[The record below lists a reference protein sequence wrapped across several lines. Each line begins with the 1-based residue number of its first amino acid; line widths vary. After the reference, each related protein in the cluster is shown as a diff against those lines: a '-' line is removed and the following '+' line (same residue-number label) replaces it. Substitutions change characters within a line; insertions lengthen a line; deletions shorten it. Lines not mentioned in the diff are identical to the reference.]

1 VEIVRLDDMNA
12 KLRHKYIGM
21 LVREPADDDGED
33 EMVEA
38 DYVGRVVDIEF
49 KAKNQGVYKKGYYAK
64 TEEMDEVPGRLY
76 VINASL
82 HDMIKIADND
92 GFIFQQSSG
101 QRVSATQQAEQGG
114 AISGNVDVETDEVD
128 EEAWSQEAVAQEVE
142 EVAEGLK
149 ETSTDG
155 QGATEEQQGATEE
168 QQGATEEQQGATEEQ
183 EEEEEEDAVQEE
195 GEGDRVGRKRKT
207 VCHACV
213 SCSGMCVTCKK
224 ANSKDKAEAAR

>member
-1 VEIVRLDDMNA
+1 M
-12 KLRHKYIGM
+12 
-21 LVREPADDDGED
+21 
-33 EMVEA
+33 
-38 DYVGRVVDIEF
+38 
-49 KAKNQGVYKKGYYAK
+49 
-64 TEEMDEVPGRLY
+64 
-76 VINASL
+76 
-82 HDMIKIADND
+82 
-92 GFIFQQSSG
+92 
-101 QRVSATQQAEQGG
+101 
-114 AISGNVDVETDEVD
+114 
-128 EEAWSQEAVAQEVE
+128 E

-155 QGATEEQQGATEE
+155 QGATEE